1 MENYIAPLIAAV
13 LMILIDSQG
22 EKLARHIKSHH
33 HNKIICI
40 GAGLVVGTFFIEIL
54 PPLSLVNEHFKN
66 EFNFGHV
73 YLLLLAGFIVVYIL
87 HALHHKRFNDES
99 NYGDRKSNFEF
110 FTMTIYGFILG
121 FIIVL
126 FFDEFSILAFIML
139 IPFYVREFAVSLT
152 LESPSHSFDKKLQYF
167 SQYAAPLLGTIIAL
181 VLFVNNLDIFY
192 IVFSFLIGIFLYILM
207 GDIVPSTE
215 KVSVGYFIAGVVIA
229 FLISLIFVASLYI
242 YVMRFMVL

>member
-1 MENYIAPLIAAV
+1 LENYIAPLIAAV

-33 HNKIICI
+33 HNKILCI
-40 GAGLVVGTFFIEIL
+40 GAGLVVGTFFTEII
-54 PPLSLVNEHFKN
+54 PHLSLVNEHFEN
-66 EFNFGHV
+66 EFNLSYGSW
-73 YLLLLAGFIVVYIL
+73 LLLAGFIVVYVL
-87 HALHHKRFNDES
+87 HALHHKRVNDES
-99 NYGDRKSNFEF
+99 KYSDIKSNFEF
-110 FTMTIYGFILG
+110 FTMAIYGFILG
-121 FIIVL
+121 FVIIF
-126 FFDEFSILAFIML
+126 FFDEFSNLAFIML
-139 IPFYVREFAVSLT
+139 IPFYIREFATSLT

-181 VLFVNNLDIFY
+181 VLFVNSLDIFH
-192 IVFSFLIGIFLYILM
+192 IVFTFLIGMFLYILM